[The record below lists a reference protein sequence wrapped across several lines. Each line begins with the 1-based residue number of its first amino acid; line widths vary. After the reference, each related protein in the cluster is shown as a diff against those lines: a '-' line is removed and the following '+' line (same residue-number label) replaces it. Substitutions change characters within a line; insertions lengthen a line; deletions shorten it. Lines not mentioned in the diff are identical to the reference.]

1 MADRTLLFKTD
12 AGKELNA
19 AQVLEPRVK
28 QAEALGAKTVD
39 QLPLDRVLARD
50 KDGNLVACPIL
61 TDMLNTDF
69 VTVLRHDM
77 DGKEGDGMFVT
88 FATTS
93 NAENGGIDPEKSLLV
108 SMSDLIVAVEV
119 PAEITADVT
128 SETLTGDPL
137 CKYFGKP
144 IRLDGSDVQ
153 EAQWKLISERTV
165 RLHKNNG
172 QSVGG
177 KWELDLETIATRNPE
192 VLHLEA
198 SAESEY
204 LSIALDPSKLQTIP
218 VIFTPEDGQDQFK
231 LLLFIEPFDQRPAQK
246 QMKISNSTA
255 EPAEAMFLR
264 PWIIVGTDL
273 TKANMTG
280 AKGEGGCLKV
290 AGLTDCVKAVDAEDG
305 STVSVTVTVVP
316 DAVGFNTT
324 GELDAVKLPSV
335 PAEKADSQLQNLV
348 ENGLFTVK
356 AIVSAEGYETQ
367 EIELGVC
374 INCED
379 QRGKHF
385 AIEGVDA
392 LELAAVVAN
401 APAEAG
407 ELVATTRHNED
418 DKLKA
423 DDLASVVSA
432 GITGKDGDD
441 DVALTITL
449 VDELGAADDGGD
461 PTPVALNP
469 LFVVS
474 GELEPTGHVLVK
486 CTPTSDDYVECTI
499 KVPVAITDKRLS
511 DGAEKWTLDWDAPSL
526 EIVLAEEGKKLSA
539 VVVKAVAGVP
549 EDSSDPNSAVVA
561 PEGCCPVTLDEL
573 ETITNQWGETETVK
587 AVVVGVVD
595 SKHPLSPETCD
606 VVSVPEGADTAS
618 DGNGCLI
625 NVSILTVS
633 GRVIVKKVHA
643 DVVDNRA
650 E

>member
-12 AGKELNA
+12 AGKEVNA

-28 QAEALGAKTVD
+28 QAEVLGAKTVD

-93 NAENGGIDPEKSLLV
+93 NAENGGVDPEKSLLV

-119 PAEITADVT
+119 PAAITADVT

-177 KWELDLETIATRNPE
+177 KWELDLEAIETRNPQ

-246 QMKISNSTA
+246 KMKISNSTA

-264 PWIIVGTDL
+264 PWVIMSSAL
-273 TKANMTG
+273 TKDNMTG
-280 AKGEGGCLKV
+280 AKGEGGKLKV
-290 AGLTDCVKAVDAEDG
+290 AGLTNCVKAVDAEDG
-305 STVSVTVTVVP
+305 STVSATVTVIP

-324 GELDAVKLPSV
+324 GELDAIKLPSV

-348 ENGLFTVK
+348 EDGLFTIK
-356 AIVSAEGYETQ
+356 ATVSAVGYETQ
-367 EIELGVC
+367 EIELAVC
-374 INCED
+374 INAID

-385 AIEGVDA
+385 ALLGVDE
-392 LELAAVVAN
+392 LDLAAVIAN
-401 APAEAG
+401 APVGSG

-423 DDLASVVSA
+423 DALASAVSS
-432 GITGKDGDD
+432 GITGKDGST
-441 DVALTITL
+441 DVALTIKL
-449 VDELGAADDGGD
+449 VDELGAADDGGK

-474 GELEPTGHVLVK
+474 GEIEPTGYVLVK
-486 CTPTSDDYVECTI
+486 CTPTSATYVECTI
-499 KVPVAITDKRLS
+499 KVPVDITDKRLP
-511 DGAEKWTLDWDAPSL
+511 DAAEIWTLDWDAPSL
-526 EIVLAEEGKKLSA
+526 EIVAAEEGKKLSA

-549 EDSSDPNSAVVA
+549 DSSDPDPAIVA
-561 PEGCCPVTLDEL
+561 PEGFCPVTLDEL
-573 ETITNQWGETETVK
+573 ATITNQWGETETVN